1 MSFRLGRRRGVH
13 GCLLAAP
20 TGCGCGGWSCSS
32 APSWSAA
39 RRAASRPRSRCGTPR
54 SRLCRPIGASANGR
68 GGCFGFRPSGPPGT
82 RRYPPKQIVSVSGK
96 WRLGTNVIRKESSAP
111 MIGRLSTA
119 PWRGIRAIAGGAP
132 QPGTEGRYTLNYRD
146 YRLNY
151 EVYGAGDRV
160 LVWLHGLLLDA
171 NLSRGLARALA
182 ARGNRVV
189 LLDLLGHGLSEKP
202 RHCSAHRM
210 DLYAEQVLCL
220 LDELGVEQVVLGG
233 VSLGTNVSLLTTVRA
248 PERVRALVLEMP
260 VLESAAPAA
269 ALTFVPLL
277 LEMHYARAP
286 LRLVSRAA
294 SRLPSSGIGPLDSLL
309 SAAGS
314 DPTEIAAVLHG
325 MLLGPIAPTVEQRQA
340 ITAPALVLGHGI
352 DLIHSFADAKR
363 LARQLPDARLIRT
376 RTFAE
381 LWVTPARLTAEIAD
395 FLDRVWA
402 DEPGSPVRPREAALP
417 GLTADRGLAGS

>member
-1 MSFRLGRRRGVH
+1 
-13 GCLLAAP
+13 
-20 TGCGCGGWSCSS
+20 
-32 APSWSAA
+32 
-39 RRAASRPRSRCGTPR
+39 
-54 SRLCRPIGASANGR
+54 
-68 GGCFGFRPSGPPGT
+68 
-82 RRYPPKQIVSVSGK
+82 
-96 WRLGTNVIRKESSAP
+96 
-111 MIGRLSTA
+111 MIGRLGTA

-132 QPGTEGRYTLNYRD
+132 QPDAEGRHTLNYRE

-151 EVYGAGDRV
+151 EVYGSGDRV

-189 LLDLLGHGLSEKP
+189 LLDLLGHGRSEKP
-202 RHCSAHRM
+202 RHSSAHRM

-220 LDELGVEQVVLGG
+220 LDELGVDQVVLGG

-248 PERVRALVLEMP
+248 PERVRGLVLEMP

-277 LEMHYARAP
+277 LEMHYAQAA
-286 LRLVSRAA
+286 LRPVTRVI
-294 SRLPSSGIGPLDSLL
+294 SRLPLSGIGPLDSLL
-309 SAAGS
+309 RAAGS

-381 LWVTPARLTAEIAD
+381 LWVTPARLTAEIAK

-402 DEPGSPVRPREAALP
+402 DDEPGNPVRPCEAALP
-417 GLTADRGLAGS
+417 GLTAGWGLAGSSWPASAVRLRSPLPRTRFRSRLPPGCCRSRLPSGRFRSRLPPGRCRSRLPPGRCRSRLPPGCCRSRLPPGRCRSRLPPGRPRSRLPPGC